1 MRTLRA
7 RFKINFGRVLSANSP
22 TGCSAK
28 SACHG
33 SRLRARRGGPVRG
46 HPRGKLIL
54 KRALRSAAALISLL
68 GVVVIGTTAGAA
80 QLTLIASTPMT
91 ELLEAVLPTFERDS
105 GHMVKVMFL
114 SGSALPDRIKEG
126 APADLVVTLP
136 ETIDDLVK
144 AGKIVPGSR
153 VDFMRSSVGVAVRAG
168 APKPDISTVEGFKNA
183 LLAAKSITYLNPAQ
197 DGESGFL
204 FTRVLDRLGIASE
217 MKSKTV
223 IPKTT
228 GAVAAVVVNGDA
240 EIAVLA
246 LQHIQFISGAG
257 IELVGPLP
265 SDVQERMV
273 FSAAIMTGARNTE
286 ASKALL
292 NFLRTPEA
300 TTVMKAKGMEPA

>member
-1 MRTLRA
+1 M
-7 RFKINFGRVLSANSP
+7 KNSIRMIA
-22 TGCSAK
+22 TGF
-28 SACHG
+28 
-33 SRLRARRGGPVRG
+33 
-46 HPRGKLIL
+46 
-54 KRALRSAAALISLL
+54 AALIFLAQTTLVDAAEIKVLSGAGMRPVMEDL
-68 GVVVIGTTAGAA
+68 GPKFERATGHKLAIAFAAANVVVKRIQGGESSDVVITPWGIEILAKDGKVMAGSM
-80 QLTLIASTPMT
+80 TLIA
-91 ELLEAVLPTFERDS
+91 R
-105 GHMVKVMFL
+105 
-114 SGSALPDRIKEG
+114 
-126 APADLVVTLP
+126 
-136 ETIDDLVK
+136 
-144 AGKIVPGSR
+144 AGL
-153 VDFMRSSVGVAVRAG
+153 GVAVRKG
-168 APKPDISTVEGFKNA
+168 APKPDISSPEAFKNV
-183 LLAAKSITYLNPAQ
+183 LLGAKSITYLNPAQ

-286 ASKALL
+286 ASNALL

-300 TTVMKAKGMEPA
+300 ATVMKAKGMDPA